1 LDKCI
6 IIAAGGRGERMNAGI
21 PKQFVLLAGK
31 PLLMHTLEIFST
43 TFNDIRILLV
53 LPQDM
58 FATWE
63 KLVRKYRCHVAHEL
77 VAGGPTRFQ
86 SVKNA
91 LRRVTDGML
100 VGIHD
105 GVRPMVRSETI
116 RRLFDVAEA
125 HGHAVPALPC
135 HDSIR
140 QLGKDSNYPV
150 DRDLFR
156 IIQTPQVFLSTLIK
170 QAYDQDDHEG
180 FTDDATVL
188 ESMGVTIRLV
198 EGDPENIK
206 ITTLQDLMLA
216 EALMAQRP
224 H

>member
-1 LDKCI
+1 
-6 IIAAGGRGERMNAGI
+6 MNAGI
-21 PKQFVLLAGK
+21 PKQFVLLADK
-31 PLLMHTLEIFST
+31 PLLMHTLDIFGT
-43 TFNDIRILLV
+43 TFSNIRVLLV
-53 LPQDM
+53 LPPDM
-58 FATWE
+58 FTTWE
-63 KLVRKYRCHVAHEL
+63 QLSRRYRCHVAHEL

-91 LRRVTDGML
+91 LRRVDDGVL

-105 GVRPMVRSETI
+105 GIRPLVRSETVC
-116 RRLFDVAEA
+116 RLFDAAEA

-135 HDSIR
+135 YESLR
-140 QLGKDSNYPV
+140 KLNKNSNHPV

-170 QAYDQDDHEG
+170 QAYDQDDREG

-188 ESMGVTIRLV
+188 ETLGVTIRLV
-198 EGDPENIK
+198 EGDTENIK
-206 ITTLQDLMLA
+206 ITTPQDLVLA